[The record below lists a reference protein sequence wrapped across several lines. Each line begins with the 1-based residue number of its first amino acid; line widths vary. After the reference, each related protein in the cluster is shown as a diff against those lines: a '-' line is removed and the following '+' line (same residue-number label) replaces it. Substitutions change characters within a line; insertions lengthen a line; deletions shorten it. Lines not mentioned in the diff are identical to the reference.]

1 VPTAAVKFAL
11 MSPDVHRCHGG
22 SPPRAAS
29 QQTLRNQAPH
39 SAAIPLGHVA
49 AQHVGGAAAEGRTRQ
64 PPHRPD
70 GIGLDDRRQ
79 AVPAAIGP
87 LQRTRDGCTRDV
99 GCQPPSGARCA
110 FVTSGFPIEQRD
122 RLILRLFHG
131 AARSSTGL
139 RPRVAY
145 CRSLPV
151 CSEMPL
157 SAPWAAM
164 SSERPRS
171 ASATN
176 PTSRLLWSM
185 TGSRLT

>member
-1 VPTAAVKFAL
+1 MSIDVTVAHRHVLRRNRFYAIRRRTAPP
-11 MSPDVHRCHGG
+11 SPRVT
-22 SPPRAAS
+22 SPLS
-29 QQTLRNQAPH
+29 T
-39 SAAIPLGHVA
+39 SAALPQKAGLD
-49 AQHVGGAAAEGRTRQ
+49 T
-64 PPHRPD
+64 HRPD

-87 LQRTRDGCTRDV
+87 LQRRTRDECTGDV

-145 CRSLPV
+145 CRFLPV

>member
-1 VPTAAVKFAL
+1 MSIDVTVAHRHVLRRNKFYAIRRRTAPP
-11 MSPDVHRCHGG
+11 SPRVT
-22 SPPRAAS
+22 SPLS
-29 QQTLRNQAPH
+29 T
-39 SAAIPLGHVA
+39 SAALPQKAGLD
-49 AQHVGGAAAEGRTRQ
+49 T
-64 PPHRPD
+64 HRPD
-70 GIGLDDRRQ
+70 GIGLDDRRH

-87 LQRTRDGCTRDV
+87 LQRTRTPAHKNSGAQEVSAQENV

-110 FVTSGFPIEQRD
+110 FVTSGFPIEQHD

-157 SAPWAAM
+157 SAPWAAI

>member
-1 VPTAAVKFAL
+1 MSRWLTATCCVATNSTQSGAAQRRHPLGSRRRSARRRRCRRRQDSTRIGPTASDSMIGATPSRQRSDHSSA
-11 MSPDVHRCHGG
+11 
-22 SPPRAAS
+22 
-29 QQTLRNQAPH
+29 QELR
-39 SAAIPLGHVA
+39 
-49 AQHVGGAAAEGRTRQ
+49 RTRT
-64 PPHRPD
+64 
-70 GIGLDDRRQ
+70 
-79 AVPAAIGP
+79 PAHKNSGA
-87 LQRTRDGCTRDV
+87 QEVSAQENV

-110 FVTSGFPIEQRD
+110 FVTSGFPIEQHD

-157 SAPWAAM
+157 SAPWAAI

>member
-11 MSPDVHRCHGG
+11 MSPDVHLCHGDC
-22 SPPRAAS
+22 RHV
-29 QQTLRNQAPH
+29 LRRSNYTQ
-39 SAAIPLGHVA
+39 S
-49 AQHVGGAAAEGRTRQ
+49 GGADRGHPPGPRRRSARQ
-64 PPHRPD
+64 RRCRRRQ
-70 GIGLDDRRQ
+70 GLDNRGPMASDSM
-79 AVPAAIGP
+79 IGAKP
-87 LQRTRDGCTRDV
+87 FGPRDA
-99 GCQPPSGARCA
+99 GCQRPSLWRCA
-110 FVTSGFPIEQRD
+110 FVNSGFPVEQHD

-131 AARSSTGL
+131 AARSPTGL

-145 CRSLPV
+145 WRSLPV
-151 CSEMPL
+151 CSEMPF
-157 SAPWAAM
+157 SAPWAAV